1 MATKKQIKHTIQGQE
16 FTETKMREK
25 LKEILNSSPVNSEV
39 EGTDLEFVL
48 EAFKTARYYEEKAKG
63 MSIVRVVRK
72 KAERYAT
79 LCFYIYRE
87 DGTCTDFSYT
97 KMHTDN
103 RDKDDVLN
111 ALRQAIDP
119 IISSFRKDFTPGMYE
134 GEWLKDVSQ
143 ADVDHYDKTFNK
155 LAWEWI
161 RKNGGI
167 EVLIKKVNKTE
178 DESTITYFVD
188 ESLNES
194 FRIFHDQNTH
204 LRFLPKSIN
213 RSKKH
218 N

>member
-1 MATKKQIKHTIQGQE
+1 MATKKYTILGQDYTANSIKEELRKI
-16 FTETKMREK
+16 
-25 LKEILNSSPVNSEV
+25 LKRTPLNSEV
-39 EGTDLEFVL
+39 QGTDLEFVL
-48 EAFKTARYYEEKAKG
+48 KAFSTAPYYEEKVKG
-63 MSIVRVVRK
+63 LRIIKVVKR
-72 KAERYAT
+72 ESGSYGT
-79 LCFYIYRE
+79 HCFFIYRE

-97 KMHTDN
+97 KMYTNDP
-103 RDKDDVLN
+103 DKDDVLN

-119 IISSFRKDFTPGMYE
+119 IISNFRKDFKPDFYE
-134 GEWLKDVSQ
+134 GVWIEDVSQ

>member
-16 FTETKMREK
+16 FTETKIREK

-48 EAFKTARYYEEKAKG
+48 EAFKTARYYEEKTKG
-63 MSIVRVVRK
+63 MSIVKVVRG

-87 DGTCTDFSYT
+87 DGTYTDFSYT

-119 IISSFRKDFTPGMYE
+119 IISNFRKDFTPGVYE
-134 GEWLKDVSQ
+134 GELLEDVNL
-143 ADVDHYDKTFNK
+143 ADVDHYDKTFNE

-161 RKNGGI
+161 RNNGGI

-178 DESTITYFVD
+178 DRSTITYFID

>member
-1 MATKKQIKHTIQGQE
+1 MATKKYTILGQDYTANSIKEELRKI
-16 FTETKMREK
+16 
-25 LKEILNSSPVNSEV
+25 LKRTPLNSEV
-39 EGTDLEFVL
+39 QGTDLEFVL
-48 EAFKTARYYEEKAKG
+48 KAFSTAPYYEEKVKG
-63 MSIVRVVRK
+63 LRIIKVVKR
-72 KAERYAT
+72 ESGSYGT
-79 LCFYIYRE
+79 HCFFIYRE

-97 KMHTDN
+97 KMYTNDP
-103 RDKDDVLN
+103 DKDDVLN

-119 IISSFRKDFTPGMYE
+119 IISNFRKDFKPDFYE
-134 GEWLKDVSQ
+134 GVWIEDVSQ

-204 LRFLPKSIN
+204 LRFLPKRIN